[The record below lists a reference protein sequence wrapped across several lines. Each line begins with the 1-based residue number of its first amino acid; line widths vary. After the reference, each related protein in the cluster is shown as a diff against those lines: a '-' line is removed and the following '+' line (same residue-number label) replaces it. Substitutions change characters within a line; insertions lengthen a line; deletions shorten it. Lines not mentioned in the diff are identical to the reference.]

1 MDTPPFKIRKDD
13 PPGTDPRPR
22 REPNPALWEWE
33 AAYGKATLR
42 GRGLLFG
49 FLFFGAL
56 MLGSVWY
63 LGLRLEASVGNAL
76 SGSMSEHGQ
85 LVQAS
90 SQTNCILTMTP
101 EERILFRNDLRP
113 DAWSRWCWWISRDIR
128 GTGP

>member
-22 REPNPALWEWE
+22 RESNPALWEWE
-33 AAYGKATLR
+33 AAYGKAALR

-56 MLGSVWY
+56 MLASVWY
-63 LGLRLEASVGNAL
+63 LGLRLEASVGTAL
-76 SGSMSEHGQ
+76 SSSMSEHGQ
-85 LVQAS
+85 LVEAS

-101 EERILFRNDLRP
+101 EERITFRNDLRP
-113 DAWSRWCWWISRDIR
+113 DAWSRWCWWIRRDVR